1 MIGVRG
7 KSMSDIATRNLA
19 VGSEG
24 FRVGRVLSKSLMI
37 LMGNFPKY
45 ILFGAIIALP
55 NFISGAWTRSSR
67 PPSSSAASSS
77 LSSGSSFSAYPN
89 RR

>member
-1 MIGVRG
+1 
-7 KSMSDIATRNLA
+7 MSDIATRNLA

-24 FRVGRVLSKSLMI
+24 FRVGRVLRKSHTI

-55 NFISGAWTRSSR
+55 NLVSGFIAGNR
-67 PPSSSAASSS
+67 PIPEQ
-77 LSSGSSFSAYPN
+77 PV
-89 RR
+89 